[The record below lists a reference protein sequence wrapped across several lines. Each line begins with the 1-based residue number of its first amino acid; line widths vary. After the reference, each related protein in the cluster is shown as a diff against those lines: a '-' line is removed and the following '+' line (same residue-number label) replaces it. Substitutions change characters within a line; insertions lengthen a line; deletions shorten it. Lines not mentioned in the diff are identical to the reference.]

1 MSFATN
7 LRCRE
12 CHREYP
18 LTATHVCEFCFG
30 PVEVTYDYDA
40 IRRNVTRERIESGP
54 ASLWRYQDFLPCDAE
69 NAVDIGA
76 GFTPLIHA
84 KNLGKALGLPNLWLK
99 NDTANPTWSF
109 KDRVV
114 TVAATKARELG

>member
-30 PVEVTYDYDA
+30 PLEVTYDYDA
-40 IRRNVTRERIESGP
+40 IKKNVTRERIAAAPS
-54 ASLWRYQDFLPCDAE
+54 SLWRYRDFLPCDSE
-69 NAVDIGA
+69 NAVEIGA

-84 KNLGKALGLPNLWLK
+84 RTWARPRSQPLPQERHRK
-99 NDTANPTWSF
+99 PHVVV

-114 TVAATKARELG
+114 TSHPPRA